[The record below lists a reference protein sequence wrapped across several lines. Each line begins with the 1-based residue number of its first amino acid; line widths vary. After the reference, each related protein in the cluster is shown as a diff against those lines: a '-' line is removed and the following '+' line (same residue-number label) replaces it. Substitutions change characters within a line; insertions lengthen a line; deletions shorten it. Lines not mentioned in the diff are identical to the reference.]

1 MDTADAKVLRVL
13 VIEDDAD
20 DQVLL
25 MRQLR
30 KADIV
35 DQVKFI
41 ADGAEAVDFL
51 RKKHTQIAS
60 SVMVIFLDLKL
71 PGLDGLEVLRVIK
84 RMPSLNRI
92 PVILMTAPH
101 NLADL
106 ETCQSL
112 GVMNYVEKPVT
123 FSAFS
128 KAMADVFHL
137 SMARPR
143 EVLAAVE

>member
-25 MRQLR
+25 MRQLH
-30 KADIV
+30 KADIA

-41 ADGAEAVDFL
+41 ADGSEAVAFF
-51 RKKHTQIAS
+51 RKKHMQIAS

-71 PGLDGLEVLRVIK
+71 PGVGGLEVLRTIK
-84 RMPSLNRI
+84 RISSLNRI
-92 PVILMTAPH
+92 PVILMTSPH

-123 FSAFS
+123 YSAFS

-137 SMARPR
+137 SSRSHGT
-143 EVLAAVE
+143 LAAVE

>member
-1 MDTADAKVLRVL
+1 MDTADTKVLRVL

-25 MRQLR
+25 MRQLK
-30 KADIV
+30 KADIA

-41 ADGAEAVDFL
+41 ADGSEAVTFL
-51 RKKHTQIAS
+51 RRNHAQIAS
-60 SVMVIFLDLKL
+60 SIMVIFLDLKL
-71 PGLDGLEVLRVIK
+71 PGLGGLQVLRAIK
-84 RMPSLNRI
+84 RNSALSHI
-92 PVILMTAPH
+92 PVVLMTSPH

-106 ETCQSL
+106 EACQSL

-123 FSAFS
+123 YSAFS

-137 SMARPR
+137 ASSRSFAA
-143 EVLAAVE
+143 LAAVE